1 MVCATTP
8 IASYGSSREHGDA
21 DAAAQEDQVSFLT
34 TLGMRFR
41 TADPHHAAIVKGM
54 LTVALFTMVGKL
66 MSAAKEMVVA
76 YRYGL
81 AAEVDAYH
89 FIYNLV
95 SWPIGIWCSVL
106 TAVLVPLATRV
117 RELDSEALPRF
128 RSELFGLALLLGV
141 AMALLGWL
149 GIRTMLT
156 LGHSGLPGHSAQ
168 LADAALP
175 GLILLLPLGML
186 VALQS
191 AWMLSARRHVNTLLD
206 SVPTFFIAA
215 AILVFPSGGIGPLVW
230 GTVAGSV
237 FHLIALLLP
246 SARRK
251 ELEAPVFTRG
261 SPHWRGFWQG
271 FGIMIGGQAL
281 ISFTVIIDQFYAV
294 GLGTGSVA
302 TLGYANRVLSLILSL
317 AAVAVSRATLP
328 VFSQSRPDGAGGLY
342 QVASYWA
349 RLMFMAGIAV
359 MLVSYAAAPWVVK
372 LLFERG
378 QFLAEDT
385 RIVAEAL
392 RYGLPQLPF
401 YFSCM
406 VLVSYALSQ
415 RRYTLIFWS
424 GVIGCAGKIAG
435 NLLLVPLL
443 GINGIA
449 LATIFVYGLNALFFY
464 LSLKRPL

>member
-1 MVCATTP
+1 
-8 IASYGSSREHGDA
+8 
-21 DAAAQEDQVSFLT
+21 
-34 TLGMRFR
+34 MRFR
-41 TADPHHAAIVKGM
+41 AADPHHSAIVKGM
-54 LTVALFTMVGKL
+54 LTVALFTLLGKM
-66 MSAAKEMVVA
+66 MSAAKEMAVA

-89 FIYNLV
+89 FVYNLV

-106 TAVLVPLATRV
+106 TAVLVPLAARM
-117 RELDSEALPRF
+117 RELDKEGIPHF
-128 RSELFGLALLLGV
+128 RSELFGFALLLGL
-141 AMALLGWL
+141 ATALLGWL
-149 GIRTMLT
+149 GIQTMLT
-156 LGHSGLPGHSAQ
+156 LGKSGLPPNSARF
-168 LADAALP
+168 ADAALP
-175 GLILLLPLGML
+175 GLILLLPVGML

-215 AILVFPSGGIGPLVW
+215 SILAVPGAGIGPLVW

-237 FHLIALLLP
+237 FHLVSLLVP
-246 SARRK
+246 MARRN
-251 ELEAPVFTRG
+251 ELEAPVFSRV
-261 SPHWRGFWQG
+261 SLQWPGFWQG
-271 FGIMIGGQAL
+271 FGIMLGGQAL

-302 TLGYANRVLSLILSL
+302 TLGYANRILALILGL

-328 VFSQSRPDGAGGLY
+328 VFSQSRADGAGDVY
-342 QVASYWA
+342 TVASYWA

-359 MLVSYAAAPWVVK
+359 MLVSYVMAPWVVK

-378 QFLAEDT
+378 QFLADDT
-385 RIVAEAL
+385 RIVADAL

-415 RRYTLIFWS
+415 RRYKLIFWS
-424 GVIGCAGKIAG
+424 GVIGCAGKVLG

-449 LATIFVYGLNALFFY
+449 LGAVFVYGFNALFFWWT
-464 LSLKRPL
+464 LRRLR

>member
-1 MVCATTP
+1 MN
-8 IASYGSSREHGDA
+8 
-21 DAAAQEDQVSFLT
+21 LLN
-34 TLGMRFR
+34 TLSMRFR
-41 TADPHHAAIVKGM
+41 AADPHHSAIVKGM
-54 LTVALFTMVGKL
+54 LTVALFTLLGKM
-66 MSAAKEMVVA
+66 MSAAKEMAVA

-89 FIYNLV
+89 FVYNLV

-106 TAVLVPLATRV
+106 TAVLVPLAARM
-117 RELDSEALPRF
+117 RELDKEGIPHF
-128 RSELFGLALLLGV
+128 RSELFGFALLLGL
-141 AMALLGWL
+141 ATALLGWL
-149 GIRTMLT
+149 GIQTMLT
-156 LGHSGLPGHSAQ
+156 LGKSGLPPNSARF
-168 LADAALP
+168 ADAALP
-175 GLILLLPLGML
+175 GLILLLPVGML

-215 AILVFPSGGIGPLVW
+215 SILAVPGAGIGPLVW

-237 FHLIALLLP
+237 FHLVSLLVP
-246 SARRK
+246 MARRN
-251 ELEAPVFTRG
+251 ELEAPVFSRV
-261 SPHWRGFWQG
+261 SLQWPGFWQG
-271 FGIMIGGQAL
+271 FGIMLGGQAL

-302 TLGYANRVLSLILSL
+302 TLGYANRILALILGL

-328 VFSQSRPDGAGGLY
+328 VFSQSRADGAGDVY
-342 QVASYWA
+342 TVASYWA

-359 MLVSYAAAPWVVK
+359 MLVSYVMAPWVVK

-378 QFLAEDT
+378 QFLADDT
-385 RIVAEAL
+385 RIVADAL

-415 RRYTLIFWS
+415 RRYKLIFWS
-424 GVIGCAGKIAG
+424 GVIGCAGKVLG

-449 LATIFVYGLNALFFY
+449 LGAVFVYGFNALFFWWT
-464 LSLKRPL
+464 LRRLR

>member
-1 MVCATTP
+1 MN
-8 IASYGSSREHGDA
+8 
-21 DAAAQEDQVSFLT
+21 FLN
-34 TLGMRFR
+34 TLSTRFR
-41 TADPHHAAIVKGM
+41 AADPHHSAIVKGM
-54 LTVALFTMVGKL
+54 LTVALFTLLGKM
-66 MSAAKEMVVA
+66 MSAAKEMAVA

-89 FIYNLV
+89 FVYNLV

-106 TAVLVPLATRV
+106 TAVLVPLAARM
-117 RELDSEALPRF
+117 RELDKEAIPHF
-128 RSELFGLALLLGV
+128 RSELFGFALLLGL
-141 AMALLGWL
+141 ATTLLGWL
-149 GIRTMLT
+149 GIQTMLT
-156 LGHSGLPGHSAQ
+156 LGKSGLPPDSARF
-168 LADAALP
+168 ADAALP

-206 SVPTFFIAA
+206 SIPTFFIAA
-215 AILVFPSGGIGPLVW
+215 SILVFPSAGIEPLVW

-237 FHLIALLLP
+237 VHLIALLVP
-246 SARRK
+246 TARRN
-251 ELEAPVFTRG
+251 ELEAPIFTRVSG
-261 SPHWRGFWQG
+261 QWRGFWQG
-271 FGIMIGGQAL
+271 FGIMLGGQAL

-302 TLGYANRVLSLILSL
+302 TLGYANRVLSLILGL

-328 VFSQSRPDGAGGLY
+328 IFSQSRPDGAGDVY
-342 QVASYWA
+342 NVASYWA
-349 RLMFMAGIAV
+349 RLMFMVGIAV
-359 MLVSYAAAPWVVK
+359 MLVSYVMAPWVVK

-378 QFLAEDT
+378 QFLADDT
-385 RIVAEAL
+385 RIVADAL

-415 RRYTLIFWS
+415 RRYKLIFWS
-424 GVIGCAGKIAG
+424 GVIGCAGKILG
-435 NLLLVPLL
+435 NVLLVPLL

-449 LATIFVYGLNALFFY
+449 LGAILIYGFNALFFWW
-464 LSLKRPL
+464 SVRSSR

>member
-1 MVCATTP
+1 
-8 IASYGSSREHGDA
+8 
-21 DAAAQEDQVSFLT
+21 
-34 TLGMRFR
+34 
-41 TADPHHAAIVKGM
+41 
-54 LTVALFTMVGKL
+54 LFTLLGKL
-66 MSAAKEMVVA
+66 MSAAKEMAVA

-89 FIYNLV
+89 FVYNLI
-95 SWPIGIWCSVL
+95 SWPLGIWCSVL
-106 TAVLVPLATRV
+106 TAVLVPLATRM
-117 RELDSEALPRF
+117 RELDKEALPHF
-128 RSELFGLALLLGV
+128 RSELFGFALLVGI

-149 GIRTMLT
+149 AVQTMLT
-156 LGHSGLPGHSAQ
+156 LGGSGLPPDSAQ
-168 LADAALP
+168 FAQAALP

-215 AILVFPSGGIGPLVW
+215 AILVFPSGDIGPLVW

-237 FHLIALLLP
+237 FHLIALLVP
-246 SARRK
+246 AARRN
-251 ELEAPVFTRG
+251 ELEAPIFTRA
-261 SPHWRGFWQG
+261 SLQWRGFWQG
-271 FGIMIGGQAL
+271 FGIMLGGQAL

-302 TLGYANRVLSLILSL
+302 TLGYANRVLSLILGL

-328 VFSQSRPDGAGGLY
+328 IFSQSRPDGAGGVH

-349 RLMFMAGIAV
+349 RLMFVVGIAV
-359 MLVSYAAAPWVVK
+359 MLVSYVMAPWVVK

-378 QFLAEDT
+378 QFLAADT
-385 RIVAEAL
+385 MIVADAL

-415 RRYTLIFWS
+415 RRFKLIFWS
-424 GVIGCAGKIAG
+424 GVIGCAGKIVG

-449 LATIFVYGLNALFFY
+449 LGAIFIYGLNALFFW
-464 LSLKRPL
+464 LSLRAPKKTSMAALDSSRRTNGLSSTMHLALKVLSSALRRPR